1 MNEEETRITQKI
13 LSSLLTGNQKVHEI
27 REYAQL
33 SPKTL
38 TKHLGLLSKQKLI
51 TVAKGRRGQ
60 SKPCSITDAGISWL
74 INVPVSENL
83 KIISKIASLI
93 GTAKIR
99 EVYQKTNSEIFARNR
114 RLTINHFIESSLKGV
129 KPLQQPI
136 DGLCFK
142 DPIQLFR
149 ETLKKLLTLQM
160 FLSFNNLPSN
170 ETTET
175 LETNIDKSF
184 ILFAPRMTLWF
195 WWEPGKFSEFEGLDN
210 ELRKLERHFLSKRI
224 NQPQAFKES
233 HFVGLDNLDEAIFK
247 EYLEAPNQ
255 ITRREIM
262 KRIETQVGWD
272 VRKYIEELTKGKDE
286 LIEKYF
292 DERERPYFVKFLKSF
307 SNPSK
312 K

>member
-1 MNEEETRITQKI
+1 M
-13 LSSLLTGNQKVHEI
+13 
-27 REYAQL
+27 
-33 SPKTL
+33 
-38 TKHLGLLSKQKLI
+38 
-51 TVAKGRRGQ
+51 
-60 SKPCSITDAGISWL
+60 
-74 INVPVSENL
+74 
-83 KIISKIASLI
+83 
-93 GTAKIR
+93 
-99 EVYQKTNSEIFARNR
+99 
-114 RLTINHFIESSLKGV
+114 
-129 KPLQQPI
+129 
-136 DGLCFK
+136 
-142 DPIQLFR
+142 
-149 ETLKKLLTLQM
+149 
-160 FLSFNNLPSN
+160 
-170 ETTET
+170 
-175 LETNIDKSF
+175 
-184 ILFAPRMTLWF
+184 
-195 WWEPGKFSEFEGLDN
+195 
-210 ELRKLERHFLSKRI
+210 LERHFLSKRI